1 MTAAKIQQLGSTAT
15 GDDNLLIK
23 DVIYGPL
30 PESNDPTAMGI
41 NILGLEQK
49 ICSFDCPYCDLG
61 RTTVRLNQLKGEGS
75 FPSLEKLTIEITDAF
90 KKIHSEG
97 PMANE
102 FCISG
107 NGEPTLH
114 PEFPEIVKAIL
125 AARNLWLPGKK
136 ISILTNGALADTRK
150 ITDALNLLDER
161 IIKIDAGNE
170 KAFKLANAPLSR
182 TNLARVLAGVRKM
195 KDVTV
200 QSLFFGGTLTNTSTI
215 DVDDWIEVIAMLK
228 PKSVRILGMSR
239 PSSVPGLVR
248 CEQDTLYAIASR
260 LERKTQIKA
269 VVKP

>member
-1 MTAAKIQQLGSTAT
+1 MTAAKIQPMTPFGSS
-15 GDDNLLIK
+15 DDSLLVKEI
-23 DVIYGPL
+23 VYGPL

-41 NILGLEQK
+41 NILGYEQK

-61 RTTVRLNQLKGEGS
+61 RTTVRLNQLKGEGN
-75 FPSLEKLTIEITDAF
+75 FPSLAQLTLEITEAF
-90 KKIHSEG
+90 KKIHTEG
-97 PMANE
+97 PPANE
-102 FCISG
+102 FCLSG

-114 PEFPEIVKAIL
+114 PDFPEVVKAVL
-125 AARNLWLPGKK
+125 AARDLWLPGKK
-136 ISILTNGALADTRK
+136 ISILTNGALADSRK

-200 QSLFFGGTLTNTSTI
+200 QSLFFGGTLTNTNTTDI
-215 DVDDWIEVIAMLK
+215 DDWIEVIAMLR

-248 CEQDTLYAIASR
+248 CEEDTLYAIASR

-269 VVKP
+269 IVKP